1 VTGTQVDHRS
11 SLHDPR
17 IAAVLGSA
25 LGVTF
30 TICFATGLISHVIQQ
45 PVDWFTWPAR
55 PAGLYRVT
63 QGLHVATGIASI
75 PLLLAKLWVV
85 APRLWA
91 RPAVTSPAH
100 MVERALLLPLVGGG
114 VFLLVT
120 GVLNTFKWYPWDFF
134 FPRAHYWAAW
144 MTIGGLIAHIGAKAA
159 LSWRLLRPG
168 RSAGDRSDRSA
179 ATLDGAPDA
188 MAILGAELTGR
199 ATASDRRWFLS
210 SVGLGA
216 GALTIATVG
225 QTVGP
230 LRGLSVL
237 APRDPAVGPQGLP
250 VNRTAAAARV
260 TPELI
265 DDWTLRVFGRV
276 GTELEL
282 TLEEVRA
289 LAQHEAELPIA
300 CVEGWSA
307 SARWRGIRLRELLEL
322 ADAVPGRPVLLQSL
336 QARSLYRNSVV
347 PANIVADPDTLLALE
362 LNGEP
367 LHPDH
372 GAPCRLI
379 SPNRPG
385 VLQTKWVNRVRVD

>member
-1 VTGTQVDHRS
+1 
-11 SLHDPR
+11 
-17 IAAVLGSA
+17 
-25 LGVTF
+25 
-30 TICFATGLISHVIQQ
+30 
-45 PVDWFTWPAR
+45 
-55 PAGLYRVT
+55 
-63 QGLHVATGIASI
+63 
-75 PLLLAKLWVV
+75 
-85 APRLWA
+85 
-91 RPAVTSPAH
+91 
-100 MVERALLLPLVGGG
+100 
-114 VFLLVT
+114 
-120 GVLNTFKWYPWDFF
+120 
-134 FPRAHYWAAW
+134 
-144 MTIGGLIAHIGAKAA
+144 
-159 LSWRLLRPG
+159 
-168 RSAGDRSDRSA
+168 
-179 ATLDGAPDA
+179 
-188 MAILGAELTGR
+188 
-199 ATASDRRWFLS
+199 
-210 SVGLGA
+210 VGLGA